1 MDTQKVIGLLKNNWK
16 SGLTVAIIN
25 IPLSISLAVAS
36 GATPIQGII
45 TGIWA
50 GIIASIFASSHYNIF
65 GVAGALTSIL
75 LTFVLAN
82 GENGVA
88 LLPLLAI
95 CSGLIM
101 YVIYLLKITKYITLI
116 PSTVLHGFLI
126 SVGITIALGQI
137 SGALGLNNP
146 VLNVPQHKE
155 IYMNLFEVFNHITS
169 TDIASFLLFAFGL
182 VFLLIFKKYKPTFP
196 AVIVLTIVGILFG
209 MFTKESL
216 PTILQLSDK
225 YTDLTFTLF
234 QNPFNFKIANIKEF
248 VSLANILFTTS
259 LVIAII
265 AILETIISAKIAE
278 KITKVKF
285 NKDREVLGLALSNMG
300 SGIMGGLPATAVFI
314 RTALNIKSGATHKT
328 SAFLVA
334 IITLVISALLFN
346 GYFKYLP
353 FPIISAIL
361 MNIALGLID
370 INLLKKLYSIE
381 KIAFYTTILTTAL
394 AILIEPIYGIL
405 AGISVTLLIFLR
417 RVTKSD
423 VNVSI
428 FRKGEFTI
436 KDKLTNYL
444 LDQKVGDILLMKF
457 SGGLNYL
464 NIENIFSS
472 IEQLNQKQ
480 TIIISFSHMGDLD
493 IDGLEMLNEMIEH
506 LHNNEVTI
514 YLSGIEGENKDLISK
529 IEIYPEMEKN
539 GMIKDSTSAIL
550 QELLN

>member
-1 MDTQKVIGLLKNNWK
+1 MDTQKVIWLLKNNWK

-36 GATPIQGII
+36 WATPIQWII
-45 TGIWA
+45 TWIWA
-50 GIIASIFASSHYNIF
+50 WIIASIFASSHYNIF
-65 GVAGALTSIL
+65 WVAGALTSIL

-116 PSTVLHGFLI
+116 PSTVLHWFLI
-126 SVGITIALGQI
+126 SVWITIALWQI
-137 SGALGLNNP
+137 SGALWLNNP
-146 VLNVPQHKE
+146 VLNIPQHKE

-169 TDIASFLLFAFGL
+169 TDIASFLLFAFWL
-182 VFLLIFKKYKPTFP
+182 VFLLIFKKYKPAFP
-196 AVIVLTIVGILFG
+196 AVIALTIFWVIFG
-209 MFTKESL
+209 MLTKTGL

-285 NKDREVLGLALSNMG
+285 NKDREVLWLALSNMW
-300 SGIMGGLPATAVFI
+300 SGIMWWLPATAVFI
-314 RTALNIKSGATHKT
+314 RTALNIKSWATHKT

-346 GYFKYLP
+346 WYFKYLP

-361 MNIALGLID
+361 MNIALWLID

-405 AGISVTLLIFLR
+405 AWISVTLLIFLR

-428 FRKGEFTI
+428 FRKWEFTI

-444 LDQKVGDILLMKF
+444 LDQKVWDILLMKF

-480 TIIISFSHMGDLD
+480 TIIISFSHMWDLD
-493 IDGLEMLNEMIEH
+493 IDWLEMLNEMIEH

-514 YLSGIEGENKDLISK
+514 YLSWIEWENKDLISK

-550 QELLN
+550 QELLS